1 MINLADGVNECSGDV
16 APTIRLEE
24 LPDGN
29 IEKNP
34 KHYKANANRQT
45 KKIGFALS
53 IHSCVDESPNDAN
66 WHENEDNV
74 LDWPLPTCKPPR
86 LTEFN
91 AVRGLWKVIDV
102 PDVVTDDFR
111 ENRFKR
117 EREPRESYV
126 QKRNRAAEEYR
137 HPA

>member
-1 MINLADGVNECSGDV
+1 M
-16 APTIRLEE
+16 
-24 LPDGN
+24 
-29 IEKNP
+29 
-34 KHYKANANRQT
+34 
-45 KKIGFALS
+45 
-53 IHSCVDESPNDAN
+53 
-66 WHENEDNV
+66 
-74 LDWPLPTCKPPR
+74 
-86 LTEFN
+86 
-91 AVRGLWKVIDV
+91 IDV